1 MSTEKNKATV
11 REFVTEAQS
20 RGNLGAIDVYLPPEF
35 VDHSPVSGLPGNRE
49 GVRMLFSALWAAF
62 PDLRA
67 TIHDQ
72 VAEGDKVVTRKTLS
86 GTHSGPFMG
95 LPPTGNRVSFDI
107 IDILRVEDG
116 KLLEHWCVVDQL
128 ALMRGVGALP
138 AVST

>member
-1 MSTEKNKATV
+1 MSSEANKTTV

-20 RGNLGAIDVYLPPEF
+20 RGNLDAIEVYLPREF

-49 GVRMLFSALWAAF
+49 GVRMLFSALWTAF
-62 PDLRA
+62 PDLQA

-86 GTHSGPFMG
+86 GTHSGPFLG

-128 ALMRGVGALP
+128 TLLRGVGAIP
-138 AVST
+138 QAAA